1 MKAFMDRDFMLR
13 NETAKRLYHD
23 YAAAMPII
31 DYHCHLSQQEIYENR
46 TYANLTEVWLYGD
59 HYKWRAMRANGV
71 EEKYITGGEG
81 VSDYDRFLAYART
94 VPMTVGNPL
103 YHWSHLELRRLF
115 GIEELINERNAPA
128 IWEKA
133 NAKLR
138 GGGFAVQD
146 FIRGAGVEVVC
157 TTDDPAD
164 SLEHHV
170 LLASQASELGFRVLP
185 SFRPDKALEI
195 NRPAYLGYLQ
205 KLGESAQRKLASY
218 DDLLQALESRARHF
232 HAVGGRVS
240 DHALDYVPWAETTR
254 EEAASIYEKALL
266 GEGVSLEEERIYKTH
281 TLLFL
286 GRLYAEL
293 GWSMQYHINA
303 QRNNNARQFASL
315 GPDTG
320 FDSIGDSPVAG
331 PLVRLLDRM
340 DETDRLPRTIV
351 YSINPTDNDVLAA
364 LIGSFQGGGVPGKI
378 QLGSAWWFNDT
389 KDGMLEQLKSLG
401 NMGLLPRFV
410 GMLTDSRSFL
420 SYTRHEYFRRVF
432 CNLLGEWVEQGE
444 APDDEALLREIVQGV
459 CYENAKAYFRF

>member
-1 MKAFMDRDFMLR
+1 MKAFMDDDFLLQT
-13 NETAKRLYHD
+13 ETAKRLYRD

-46 TYANLTEVWLYGD
+46 RYDNLTEVWLYGD

-81 VSDYDRFLAYART
+81 VGDYDRFLAYART
-94 VPMTVGNPL
+94 VPMTLGNPL

-115 GIEELINERNAPA
+115 GIDELINERNAPV

-138 GGGFAVQD
+138 GGGFSVQD
-146 FIRGAGVEVVC
+146 LIRGAGVEVIC

-170 LLASQASELGFRVLP
+170 LLAAQAPELGFRVLP

-195 NRPAYLGYLQ
+195 NRPAFLGYLE
-205 KLGESAQRKLASY
+205 KLGEAAGRKLSSY
-218 DDLLQALESRARHF
+218 DDLLHALESRARYF

-240 DHALDYVPWAETTR
+240 DHALDYVPWAETTH
-254 EEAASIYEKALL
+254 EEAALIYEKALS
-266 GEGVSLEEERIYKTH
+266 GGGVTPEEERKYKTY

-293 GWSMQYHINA
+293 GWAMQYHINA
-303 QRNNNARQFASL
+303 HRNNNARRFAEL

-320 FDSIGDSPVAG
+320 FDSIGDGAVAV
-331 PLVRLLDRM
+331 PLARLLDRL
-340 DETDRLPRTIV
+340 DEHDRLPRTIL

-364 LIGSFQGGGVPGKI
+364 LIGSFQGGGIPGKI

-389 KDGMLEQLKSLG
+389 KDGMLAQLRSLG

-420 SYTRHEYFRRVF
+420 SYTRHEYFRRIF
-432 CNLLGEWVEQGE
+432 CNLVGEWVEQGE
-444 APDDEALLREIVQGV
+444 APDDPELLRELVQGV
-459 CYENAKAYFRF
+459 SYANAKTYFGF

>member
-1 MKAFMDRDFMLR
+1 MKAFMDDDFLLQS
-13 NETAKRLYHD
+13 ETAKRLYRD
-23 YAAAMPII
+23 YAADMPII

-46 TYANLTEVWLYGD
+46 RYDNLTEVWLYGD

-94 VPMTVGNPL
+94 VPMTLGNPL

-115 GIEELINERNAPA
+115 GIDELINERNAPI

-146 FIRGAGVEVVC
+146 LIRGAGVEVIC

-170 LLASQASELGFRVLP
+170 LLAAQAPKLGFRVLP

-195 NRPAYLGYLQ
+195 NRPAFLGYLE
-205 KLGESAQRKLASY
+205 KLGESAGRKLSSY
-218 DDLLQALESRARHF
+218 DDLLHALESRARYF

-240 DHALDYVPWAETTR
+240 DHALDYVPWAETTH
-254 EEAASIYEKALL
+254 EEAALIYEKALG
-266 GEGVSLEEERIYKTH
+266 GEGVTPEEERKYKTH

-293 GWSMQYHINA
+293 GWAMQYHINA
-303 QRNNNARQFASL
+303 HRNNNTRRFAEL

-320 FDSIGDSPVAG
+320 FDSIGDGPVAV
-331 PLVRLLDRM
+331 PLARLLDRL
-340 DETDRLPRTIV
+340 DEHDRLPRTIL

-364 LIGSFQGGGVPGKI
+364 LIGSFQGGGIPGKI

-389 KDGMLEQLKSLG
+389 KDGMLAQLRSLG

-420 SYTRHEYFRRVF
+420 SYTRHEYFRRIF
-432 CNLLGEWVEQGE
+432 CNLVGEWVEQGE
-444 APDDEALLREIVQGV
+444 APDDPELLRELVQGV
-459 CYENAKAYFRF
+459 SYANAKAYFGF

>member
-1 MKAFMDRDFMLR
+1 MKAFMDDDFLLQT
-13 NETAKRLYHD
+13 ETAKRLYRD

-46 TYANLTEVWLYGD
+46 RYDNLTEVWLYGD

-81 VSDYDRFLAYART
+81 VGDYDRFLAYART
-94 VPMTVGNPL
+94 VPMTLGNPL

-115 GIEELINERNAPA
+115 GIDELINERNAPV

-138 GGGFAVQD
+138 GGGFSVQD
-146 FIRGAGVEVVC
+146 LIRGAGVEVIC

-170 LLASQASELGFRVLP
+170 LLAAQAPELGFRVLP

-195 NRPAYLGYLQ
+195 NRPAFLGYLE
-205 KLGESAQRKLASY
+205 KLGEAAGRKLSSY
-218 DDLLQALESRARHF
+218 DDLLHALESRARYF

-240 DHALDYVPWAETTR
+240 DHALDYVPWAETTH
-254 EEAASIYEKALL
+254 EEAALIYEKALS
-266 GEGVSLEEERIYKTH
+266 GDGVTPEEERKYKTY

-293 GWSMQYHINA
+293 GWAMQYHINA
-303 QRNNNARQFASL
+303 HRNNNARRFAEL

-320 FDSIGDSPVAG
+320 FDSIGDGAVAA
-331 PLVRLLDRM
+331 PLARLLDRL
-340 DETDRLPRTIV
+340 DEHDRLPRTIL

-364 LIGSFQGGGVPGKI
+364 LIGSFQGGGIPGKI

-389 KDGMLEQLKSLG
+389 KDGMLAQLRSLG

-420 SYTRHEYFRRVF
+420 SYTRHEYFRRIF
-432 CNLLGEWVEQGE
+432 CNLVGEWVEQGE
-444 APDDEALLREIVQGV
+444 APDDPELLRELVQGV
-459 CYENAKAYFRF
+459 SYANAKTYFGF